1 MNIVQLRSNT
11 LDTDTSDRIR
21 SNHDAGPIVFGQD
34 GTLFIVNGDQNV
46 RGQYHNI
53 TDGPSRDD
61 LNFAGAVLRLNDDG
75 SIPED
80 NPFYAA
86 AILRR
91 LREQPNEFVD
101 LAGLADGLGEDPFT
115 IQVHLK
121 QMARRKLV
129 TTSFI
134 EPSRAGAAELTERGH
149 AWLLEREGGRPAD
162 PPVLLQPATA
172 QTRHDGPRLPRAQ
185 VYGPGRASPDRIRV
199 QTRV

>member
-11 LDTDTSDRIR
+11 LDTDTSGRIR

-80 NPFYAA
+80 NPFYDVGAEMGGEVGEN
-86 AILRR
+86 IQMTGLRR
-91 LREQPNEFVD
+91 PQQLRP
-101 LAGLADGLGEDPFT
+101 
-115 IQVHLK
+115 
-121 QMARRKLV
+121 
-129 TTSFI
+129 
-134 EPSRAGAAELTERGH
+134 GH
-149 AWLLEREGGRPAD
+149 
-162 PPVLLQPATA
+162 PP
-172 QTRHDGPRLPRAQ
+172 
-185 VYGPGRASPDRIRV
+185 
-199 QTRV
+199 